1 MATERNEDP
10 RLSIE
15 QIENMTPQQLAQLL
29 NNLIHVLQRMPNEPL
44 KNLQRIEKPIELE
57 EIARGVKGVRHQKR
71 EPERQKDLPDWLS

>member
-57 EIARGVKGVRHQKR
+57 EIARRARHQKR